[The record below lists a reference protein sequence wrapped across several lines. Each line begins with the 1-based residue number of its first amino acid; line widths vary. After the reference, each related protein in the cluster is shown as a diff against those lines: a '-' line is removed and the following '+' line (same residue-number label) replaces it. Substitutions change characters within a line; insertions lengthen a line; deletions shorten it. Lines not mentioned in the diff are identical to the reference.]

1 MLKIRQY
8 VYSFG
13 KFLSVIGTLSLLFI
27 MMYIVCSVASRFITG
42 KPLLG
47 TFELGSTFLPLIA
60 AFYYVNTEI
69 HDRHIRATIIYDR
82 FAPKVRNLLDGLYSL
97 VTAAIFVMVSWRV
110 ALFGVRNYQMMAE
123 TSVLGLPSAPFL
135 FVYSFLLLNFGV
147 FMLFRAVD
155 YFGGKPAEVIEVRE
169 ELHPF

>member
-1 MLKIRQY
+1 MSKLKRL

-13 KFLSVIGTLSLLFI
+13 KILSVMGTISLLFI
-27 MMYIVCSVASRFITG
+27 MMYIVCSVGSRFITG
-42 KPLLG
+42 RPLLG

-69 HDRHIRATIIYDR
+69 HDRHIRASIIFDR
-82 FAPKVRNLLDGLYSL
+82 FAPKVKNLLDGMYSL

-110 ALFGVRNYQMMAE
+110 ALFGVRNHQMMAE

-135 FVYSFLLLNFGV
+135 FVYSFLLLNFGA
-147 FMLFRAVD
+147 FMLFRAVE
-155 YFGGKPAEVIEVRE
+155 YFRRKPDEAIEIRE